1 MNVSLNA
8 NPPGHVADCWLPSSL
23 DGTWLIRYLHA
34 VHIPPEDS
42 VIRDTLLQ
50 EIKQLADSPV
60 TLTSADNATLRFSLL
75 AETNNGTAPG
85 EYLIAQDSHS
95 ITITASDWQGFLYA
109 WFHLLRNRRHP
120 EYFISTKKQKPA
132 FAIRMINHWDNMDG
146 SIERGYAG
154 RSLFFADNK
163 IAYDAAR
170 LHQYARL
177 LASVG
182 INALTINNVNVHHY
196 ETALIG
202 DERLP
207 EVARIA
213 AIFRQYAIQLF
224 LSVNFAAP
232 IETGDLTTAD
242 PFDPEV
248 IAWWQQRA
256 ERIYQQIPDFGGYV
270 VKADSEHRPGPFTY
284 QRTHA
289 DGANML
295 ARTLNEHGGLLYW
308 RCFVYNCQQK
318 WYDRSTDRAKAAWDH
333 FSPLDGQF
341 DDNVILQIKNGP
353 MDFQVREPVSPL
365 LGAMPDTNKV
375 MELQITQEY
384 TGQQIDLCW
393 LVPQWKTI
401 LNFDT
406 QPGRHDALISDI
418 LAGRCQQQRMRHSG
432 ITAVVNVGDH
442 PFWTGHPLAQAN
454 LYGYGRLLWDPD
466 IDERELAEE
475 WCRLTLSC
483 EPKTVETVSRMLL
496 SSWQVYENYTAPLG
510 VGWMVQPHHHY
521 GPSVDGY
528 EYDSWGTYH
537 YANRFGLGV
546 DRSQASG
553 TGYVKQ
559 YHPINCQMYNN
570 PNRCPQELL
579 LFFHHLKYR
588 HVLPSGKTVIQH
600 IYDSHFNGVNQV
612 QDFIQQWD
620 ALSADSHIPE
630 CIFNEVKTRL
640 SKQLNNAQAWCD
652 QVNTYFYRKSGI
664 KDSRNRNIYP

>member
-1 MNVSLNA
+1 MNA
-8 NPPGHVADCWLPSSL
+8 NLSANTTGHVADCWLPSSL
-23 DGTWLIRYLHA
+23 DETWLIRYLHA
-34 VHIPPEDS
+34 VHIPQDDNVLRE
-42 VIRDTLLQ
+42 TLLA
-50 EIKQLADSPV
+50 EIKQLANSPV
-60 TLTSADNATLRFSLL
+60 ALTSAENATLRFTLL
-75 AETNNGTAPG
+75 AETNNDAVPG
-85 EYLIAQDSHS
+85 EYFITQDSHS
-95 ITITASDWQGFLYA
+95 ITITACDWRGFLYA
-109 WFHLLRNRRHP
+109 WFHLLRNRHHP
-120 EYFISTKKQKPA
+120 EYFITAKKRKPT
-132 FAIRMINHWDNMDG
+132 FSIRMINHWDNMDG

-163 IAYDAAR
+163 IAYDASR

-182 INALTINNVNVHHY
+182 INALTINNVNVHHH

-202 DERLP
+202 DEHLA

-242 PFDPEV
+242 PFDPDV
-248 IAWWQQRA
+248 ITWWELRA
-256 ERIYQQIPDFGGYV
+256 ERIYQHIPDFGGYV

-295 ARTLNEHGGLLYW
+295 ARTLNKHGGLLYW

-384 TGQQIDLCW
+384 TGQQVDLCW

-442 PFWTGHPLAQAN
+442 PLWTGHPLAQAN
-454 LYGYGRLLWDPD
+454 LYGYGRLLWEPD

-475 WCRLTLSC
+475 WCRLTLSS
-483 EPKTVETVSRMLL
+483 EPKTIETVAQMLL

-521 GPSVDGY
+521 GPSIDGY

-620 ALSADSHIPE
+620 ALSADSQIPE

-640 SKQLNNAQAWCD
+640 NKQLNNAQEWRD

>member
-1 MNVSLNA
+1 MKENQKSTKNLYFS
-8 NPPGHVADCWLPSSL
+8 HCWLPSSL
-23 DGTWLIRYLHA
+23 EDSWLKPYLHA
-34 VHIPPEDS
+34 VYLPDNACNVTETLRLEISQLSTDTVFLISPEDA
-42 VIRDTLLQ
+42 L
-50 EIKQLADSPV
+50 
-60 TLTSADNATLRFSLL
+60 LRFILQPHPD
-75 AETNNGTAPG
+75 NQAPRG
-85 EYLIAQDSHS
+85 EYAIMHNSGS
-95 ITITASDWQGFLYA
+95 ITITASDDAGLLYA
-109 WFHLLRNRRHP
+109 WFHLLRNINSPAELNTAKR
-120 EYFISTKKQKPA
+120 ESPA
-132 FAIRMINHWDNMDG
+132 FPIRMINHWDNMDG

-154 RSLFFADNK
+154 RSLFFADNR
-163 IAYDAAR
+163 ICYDESR

-182 INALTINNVNVHHY
+182 INALTINNVNVHHH
-196 ETALIG
+196 ETDLIS
-202 DERLP
+202 DRLLP

-213 AIFRQYAIQLF
+213 AIFRRYAIQLF
-224 LSVNFAAP
+224 LSINFAAP
-232 IETGDLTTAD
+232 IETGDTTTAD

-256 ERIYQQIPDFGGYV
+256 EQIYQHIPDFGGYV

-284 QRTHA
+284 HRTHA

-295 ARTLNEHGGLLYW
+295 ARTLTAHGGLLYW

-365 LGAMPDTNKV
+365 LGAMPNTNKV

-393 LVPQWKTI
+393 LIPQWKEI

-406 QPGRHDALISDI
+406 HPGRHDSLIRDI
-418 LAGRCQQQRMRHSG
+418 LAGHSQQHKMRHSG

-454 LYGYGRLLWDPD
+454 LYGYGRLLWDPE
-466 IDERELAEE
+466 IDERALAEE
-475 WCRLTLSC
+475 WCQLSLSDS
-483 EPKTVETVSRMLL
+483 PKTVETVSQMLL
-496 SSWQVYENYTAPLG
+496 NSWLVYENYTAPLG
-510 VGWMVQPHHHY
+510 VGWMVQPHYHY
-521 GPSVDGY
+521 SPSIDGY

-546 DRSQASG
+546 DRSQNSG

-600 IYDSHFNGVNQV
+600 IYDSHFNGVIQV
-612 QDFIQQWD
+612 QEFIQQW
-620 ALSADSHIPE
+620 AELATDSNIPASVFAE
-630 CIFNEVKTRL
+630 VTQRFNR
-640 SKQLNNAQAWCD
+640 QLNNAEAWRD
-652 QVNTYFYRKSGI
+652 QINTYFYRKSGI

>member
-1 MNVSLNA
+1 MKTRQEIT
-8 NPPGHVADCWLPSSL
+8 PPHHFSSCWLPSSVE
-23 DGTWLIRYLHA
+23 GTWLKPYLKA
-34 VHIPPEDS
+34 VHLPHQGSDIS
-42 VIRDTLLQ
+42 QTLLL
-50 EIKQLADSPV
+50 EVKQLAADAVLTTSPREASLIFKRQPFTDSP
-60 TLTSADNATLRFSLL
+60 SCH
-75 AETNNGTAPG
+75 G
-85 EYLIAQDSHS
+85 EYLITSDNRT
-95 ITITASDWQGFLYA
+95 ITITAGDDAGLLYG
-109 WFHLLRNRRHP
+109 WFHLLRNIVNP
-120 EYFISTKKQKPA
+120 GGVDAITKERPA
-132 FAIRMINHWDNMDG
+132 FTIRMINHWDNMDG

-163 IAYDAAR
+163 ISYDETR
-170 LHQYARL
+170 LCQYARL
-177 LASVG
+177 LASIG
-182 INALTINNVNVHHY
+182 INALTINNVNVHHH
-196 ETALIG
+196 ETDLIRQ
-202 DERLP
+202 RLLP
-207 EVARIA
+207 DVARIA
-213 AIFRQYAIQLF
+213 AIFRRYAIQLF

-242 PFDPEV
+242 PFDPQV
-248 IAWWQQRA
+248 VTWWQQRA
-256 ERIYQQIPDFGGYV
+256 EEIYHYIPDFGGYV

-295 ARTLNEHGGLLYW
+295 ARSLAPFGGLLYW

-318 WYDRSTDRAKAAWDH
+318 WYDRSTDRARAAWDH
-333 FSPLDGQF
+333 FAPQDGQF
-341 DDNVILQIKNGP
+341 DENVILQIKSGP

-365 LGAMPDTNKV
+365 LGAMPHTNKV

-406 QPGRHDALISDI
+406 QPGRHDASIADI
-418 LAGRCQQQRMRHSG
+418 LAGRCGQHHMSHSG
-432 ITAVVNVGDH
+432 VTAVVNTGDH

-454 LYGYGRLLWDPD
+454 LYGYGRLIWDPE
-466 IDERELAEE
+466 IDERLLAQE
-475 WCRLTLSC
+475 WCKLTLSD
-483 EPKTVETVSRMLL
+483 EPKTVETTSQMLL
-496 SSWQVYENYTAPLG
+496 SSWLVYESYTAPLG

-521 GPSVDGY
+521 GPAVDGY

-546 DRSQASG
+546 DRTQNSG

-559 YHPINCQMYNN
+559 YHPLNCQMYNN
-570 PNRCPQELL
+570 PNRCPQELI

-600 IYDSHFNGVNQV
+600 IYDSHFHGVTQV
-612 QDFIQQWD
+612 EDYIQKW
-620 ALSADSHIPE
+620 ANLAADKNIPE
-630 CIFNEVKTRL
+630 DIFSEVRERL
-640 SKQLNNAQAWCD
+640 NRQLNNAEAWRD

-664 KDSRNRNIYP
+664 HDSRNRKIYP